1 MNILCNGTSL
11 SFISTSRGL
20 TVGSRNLCVSQDVAR
35 VRAVSIL
42 FQFILIGLISC
53 ALSGCLGTVWS
64 GASLIYDRHTVYAQL
79 SDFDLASKAQ
89 HVLFDDSVLQESGC
103 HLEVS
108 VMNGDILLAGHV
120 PSKSFRNMADER
132 LNRLEGYRTIF
143 IQVAINKDNPNSIV
157 DSWITS
163 KIRSK
168 IFADSTIAPK
178 DFKIVTVDG
187 IVYIM
192 GDVRADQAAKVVD
205 IARNTDQVVRVVKL
219 FRALTESKS

>member
-1 MNILCNGTSL
+1 MKAFPFFLTKLTLSRLCEPQVTQSRCLVRGRWIVTIL
-11 SFISTSRGL
+11 
-20 TVGSRNLCVSQDVAR
+20 
-35 VRAVSIL
+35 AVSL
-42 FQFILIGLISC
+42 
-53 ALSGCLGTVWS
+53 LSGCLGTVWS
-64 GASLIYDRHTVYAQL
+64 GVSLVYDRHTIYSQL

-89 HVLFDDSVLQESGC
+89 HVLFDDNVLQESGC

-108 VMNGDILLAGHV
+108 VLNGDILLAGHV
-120 PSKSFRNMADER
+120 PTKSFRDMADER

-178 DFKIVTVDG
+178 DFKIVTVDA

-205 IARNTDQVVRVVKL
+205 MARNTDEVVRVVKL
-219 FRALTESKS
+219 FRALTESKG